1 VRMDTRSVVG
11 QDDQV
16 GLVEGRGAVGRAV
29 RVIGRDVSPELE
41 RWTQDRWEQLVR
53 VRYVGVSVLALA
65 AGVLFHW
72 WIGPPV
78 FVLALAANIAN
89 HRTVTT
95 RGRPA
100 RWLPFTDMVLCLAV
114 AALDPRATLPA
125 LLVMA
130 TTIAFWAA
138 AGSTLPAAV
147 ATAVATVGLLVL
159 DLADVI
165 PGTGVPAVAFGLS
178 ASLILIGVGSLVD
191 GEEQLRARLTGL
203 IDDLDAVLWT
213 KDPATY
219 AYTYVNGRAAAL
231 LGMAPE
237 EWRVDGFWLGQV
249 HPDDRLRV
257 LEDTAEAVAARRDH
271 EITYRMVHA
280 DGSIV
285 HVLDRVT
292 LVTEAGRVT
301 ELHGVTLDVTRQR
314 SIEQQSQQYADIV
327 EHIDLA
333 LVVVGWDET
342 ASGFRIRAANPASD
356 GFLAGP
362 SNRARGRLLTD
373 ELPTL
378 APSVVD
384 RLRAVSGTGSP
395 LRLDDLSIAHP
406 GIDGDEHRSVS
417 LQGFRLPGDL
427 VAISLQDTT
436 KVAQAARALRRQAL
450 HDALTGLPNRA
461 SLDEHLRATVGA
473 GERTA
478 LLLMDLDQFKEVNDA
493 LGHGVG
499 DRLLVALSHRLETLL
514 RPVFVARL
522 GGDEFAIVLSGPD
535 VDEMSARATAETV
548 CSAVSA
554 PFTIDEVR
562 LQTNVSVGIALVP
575 DHATDADE
583 LIRRADVAMYVAKRA
598 ATGPA
603 VYRADQDRSSITR
616 LTLIGDLREA
626 VPTGQLVLHYQPV
639 LDLHTGTVTR
649 TEALVRWEHPE
660 HGLVM
665 PDDFI
670 PLAALSGAT
679 RPIARFVMREA
690 ARATAGLRA
699 AGHDLSVAVN
709 LSVRNLFD
717 RDLLAELERALGDAE
732 LDPAHL
738 VVELTESEIMD
749 DPSVALAQFR
759 AFQALGVGTSVD
771 DFGTGYSSLTYIRDL
786 PLTELKIDRS
796 FVADMHRRGGAY
808 TIVRSMIDLGHNLG
822 LEVVAEGV
830 EHPDDMPTLVRLGC
844 DRAQGYAIA
853 RPMPEAELTDWLE
866 RSRGAGHLVTTP
878 TGPDLA
884 PAGHEVP
891 GTA

>member
-1 VRMDTRSVVG
+1 M
-11 QDDQV
+11 
-16 GLVEGRGAVGRAV
+16 GRAV
-29 RVIGRDVSPELE
+29 RAIGRDVSPELE
-41 RWTQDRWEQLVR
+41 RWTQDRWQQLVR
-53 VRYVGVSVLALA
+53 VRYVGVATLSLA

-78 FVLALAANIAN
+78 FVLALAANAAN
-89 HRTVTT
+89 HRSVS
-95 RGRPA
+95 RHGRPVA
-100 RWLPFTDMVLCLAV
+100 WLPVTDMLLCLGV
-114 AALDPRATLPA
+114 AAADPRASMPA
-125 LLVMA
+125 MLVMA

-138 AGSTLPAAV
+138 AGSARPAI
-147 ATAVATVGLLVL
+147 VATVVATLGLLVL

-178 ASLILIGVGSLVD
+178 AGLILVGVGSLVD

-213 KDPATY
+213 KDPTSHAI
-219 AYTYVNGRAAAL
+219 TYVNGRATKL
-231 LGMAPE
+231 LGLAPE
-237 EWRVDGFWLGQV
+237 DWRADGFWLAHI
-249 HPDDRLRV
+249 HPEDRLRV
-257 LEDTAEAVAARRDH
+257 LEDTADAVDARRDH
-271 EITYRMVHA
+271 EITYRMLHA

-292 LVTEAGRVT
+292 VVLDPGGRVT

-333 LVVVGWDET
+333 LVVVDWDPT
-342 ASGFRIRAANPASD
+342 APGDAGAGTGGFRIRAANPASD

-362 SNRARGRLLTD
+362 WTRAHGRLLTD

-378 APSVVD
+378 APSVVH
-384 RLRAVSGTGSP
+384 RLHDVSGTGRP
-395 LRLDDLSIAHP
+395 VRIDDLSIS
-406 GIDGDEHRSVS
+406 DGDSHRSVT
-417 LQGFRLPGDL
+417 LQGFRLPGEL

-461 SLDEHLRATVGA
+461 ALDDHLRATVGA

-499 DRLLVALSHRLETLL
+499 DRLLVALSHRLESLL
-514 RPVFVARL
+514 RPMFVARL
-522 GGDEFAIVLSGPD
+522 GGDEFALVLSGPD
-535 VDEMSARATAETV
+535 VDEMAARTTAETV
-548 CSAVSA
+548 TAAVSA

-562 LQTNVSVGIALVP
+562 LQTNVSIGIALVP

-598 ATGPA
+598 GTGPA
-603 VYRADQDRSSITR
+603 VYRADQDRSSVAR

-639 LDLHTGTVTR
+639 LDLRTGAVTR
-649 TEALVRWEHPE
+649 TEALVRWQHPD

-679 RPIARFVMREA
+679 RPIARWVLREA
-690 ARATAGLRA
+690 ARATAGFRA
-699 AGHDLSVAVN
+699 AGHDLGVAVN

-717 RDLLAELERALGDAE
+717 RELLGELERALEEAS
-732 LDPAHL
+732 LDPAQL

-796 FVADMHRRGGAY
+796 FVADMHHRGGAY

-830 EHPDDMPTLVRLGC
+830 EHPDDMPTLIRLGC

-853 RPMPEAELTDWLE
+853 RPMPEADLARWLDDH
-866 RSRGAGHLVTTP
+866 AAPHTTP
-878 TGPDLA
+878 TS
-884 PAGHEVP
+884 PAVGM
-891 GTA
+891 A

>member
-1 VRMDTRSVVG
+1 MRDV
-11 QDDQV
+11 
-16 GLVEGRGAVGRAV
+16 GRGAMGRAV
-29 RVIGRDVSPELE
+29 RAIGRDVSPELE
-41 RWTQDRWEQLVR
+41 RWTQDRWQQLVR
-53 VRYVGVSVLALA
+53 VRYVGVTVLSIA
-65 AGVLFHW
+65 ASALFHW

-78 FVLALAANIAN
+78 FVLALAANVAN
-89 HRTVTT
+89 HRAVA
-95 RGRPA
+95 RYGRPA
-100 RWLPFTDMVLCLAV
+100 PWLPFSDMLLCLAV
-114 AALDPRATLPA
+114 AGLDPRATVPA
-125 LLVMA
+125 MLVMA

-138 AGSTLPAAV
+138 AGSTRPAVV
-147 ATAVATVGLLVL
+147 ATSVATVGLLVL

-165 PGTGVPAVAFGLS
+165 PGTGAPAIAFGLS
-178 ASLILIGVGSLVD
+178 AALILIGVGSLVD

-213 KDPATY
+213 KDPTTY
-219 AYTYVNGRAAAL
+219 AITYVNGRASEL
-231 LGMAPE
+231 LGLGPE
-237 EWRVDGFWLGQV
+237 EWRADGFWLARI
-249 HPDDRLRV
+249 HPEDRLRV
-257 LEDTAEAVAARRDH
+257 LEDTVDAVDARRDH
-271 EITYRMVHA
+271 EISYRMVHG

-292 LVTEAGRVT
+292 VVLDPGGRVT

-333 LVVVGWDET
+333 LVVLAWDPGT
-342 ASGFRIRAANPASD
+342 AGGGTAAGFRIRAANPASD

-362 SNRARGRLLTD
+362 WTRAHGRLLAD

-378 APSVVD
+378 APDVIS
-384 RLRAVSGTGSP
+384 RLHDVSGTGRP
-395 LRLDDLSIAHP
+395 VRVDDLSVSTA
-406 GIDGDEHRSVS
+406 EAHRSVT

-461 SLDEHLRATVGA
+461 SLDDHLRATVGA
-473 GERTA
+473 GEHTA

-514 RPVFVARL
+514 RPMFVARL
-522 GGDEFAIVLSGPD
+522 GGDEFAIVMSGPD
-535 VDEMSARATAETV
+535 VDEMAARTTAETV
-548 CSAVSA
+548 TAAVSA

-562 LQTNVSVGIALVP
+562 LQTNVSIGIALVP

-598 ATGPA
+598 GTGPA
-603 VYRADQDRSSITR
+603 VYRADQDRSSVAR

-639 LDLHTGTVTR
+639 LDLHTGAVTR
-649 TEALVRWEHPE
+649 IEALVRWQHPD

-679 RPIARFVMREA
+679 RPIARFVLREA
-690 ARATAGLRA
+690 ARATAGFRA

-717 RDLLAELERALGDAE
+717 RDLLGELERALADGGLAPE
-732 LDPAHL
+732 HL

-749 DPSVALAQFR
+749 DPSVALEQFR
-759 AFQALGVGTSVD
+759 AFQALGIGTSVD

-796 FVADMHRRGGAY
+796 FVADMHHRGGAY

-853 RPMPEAELTDWLE
+853 RPMPEA
-866 RSRGAGHLVTTP
+866 
-878 TGPDLA
+878 DLA
-884 PAGHEVP
+884 RWLDDRAADPGLVP
-891 GTA
+891 GDLLDAG

>member
-1 VRMDTRSVVG
+1 MIDV
-11 QDDQV
+11 
-16 GLVEGRGAVGRAV
+16 GRGAMGRAV

-53 VRYVGVSVLALA
+53 VRYVGVTVLSLA
-65 AGVLFHW
+65 ASALFQW

-89 HRTVTT
+89 HRAVSR

-100 RWLPFTDMVLCLAV
+100 RWLPFSDMLLCLGV

-125 LLVMA
+125 MLVMA

-147 ATAVATVGLLVL
+147 ATAVATLGLLVL

-165 PGTGVPAVAFGLS
+165 PGTGVPAVSFGLS
-178 ASLILIGVGSLVD
+178 AGLILIGVGSLVD

-213 KDPATY
+213 KDPTTY
-219 AYTYVNGRAAAL
+219 AITYVNGRAAAL
-231 LGMAPE
+231 LGMGPE
-237 EWRVDGFWLGQV
+237 EWRVDGFWLDHV
-249 HPDDRLRV
+249 HPEDRLRV
-257 LEDTAEAVAARRDH
+257 LEETVEAVDTRRDH
-271 EITYRMVHA
+271 EVTYRMIHA
-280 DGSIV
+280 DGSVV

-292 LVTEAGRVT
+292 LVLEGGRVT

-314 SIEQQSQQYADIV
+314 SIEEQSQQYADIV

-333 LVVVGWDET
+333 LVVVDRDDADPDG
-342 ASGFRIRAANPASD
+342 GFRIRAANPASD

-362 SNRARGRLLTD
+362 WAAAQGRLLTD

-378 APSVVD
+378 GPGVVE
-384 RLRAVSGTGSP
+384 RLRDVRDTGRP
-395 LRLDDLSIAHP
+395 VRFDDLSAA
-406 GIDGDEHRSVS
+406 DGEAQRSIT
-417 LQGFRLPGDL
+417 LQGFRLPGDV
-427 VAISLQDTT
+427 VALSLQDTT
-436 KVAQAARALRRQAL
+436 KIAQAARALRRQAL

-499 DRLLVALSHRLETLL
+499 DRLLVALSHRIEALL
-514 RPVFVARL
+514 RPMFVARL
-522 GGDEFAIVLSGPD
+522 GGDEFAIVISGPEI
-535 VDEMSARATAETV
+535 DEMAARATAETV
-548 CSAVSA
+548 TAAVSA

-562 LQTNVSVGIALVP
+562 LQTNVSIGIALVP

-603 VYRADQDRSSITR
+603 VYRADQDRSSVAR

-626 VPTGQLVLHYQPV
+626 VTTGQLVLHYQPV
-639 LDLHTGTVTR
+639 LDLHTGEVTR
-649 TEALVRWEHPE
+649 TEALVRWEHPD

-679 RPIARFVMREA
+679 RPIARFVIREA

-699 AGHDLSVAVN
+699 VGHDLSVAVN

-717 RDLLAELERALGDAE
+717 RDLLGELERALADAA
-732 LDPAHL
+732 LDPQHL
-738 VVELTESEIMD
+738 VIELTESEIMD

-796 FVADMHRRGGAY
+796 FVADMHQRGGAY

-830 EHPDDMPTLVRLGC
+830 EHPDDMPTLIRLGC

-853 RPMPEAELTDWLE
+853 RPMPEAELADWLDAHA
-866 RSRGAGHLVTTP
+866 SRGTALPTP
-878 TGPDLA
+878 ALGAT
-884 PAGHEVP
+884 
-891 GTA
+891 

>member
-1 VRMDTRSVVG
+1 MISV
-11 QDDQV
+11 
-16 GLVEGRGAVGRAV
+16 GRGAMGRAV
-29 RVIGRDVSPELE
+29 RAIGRDVSPELE

-53 VRYVGVSVLALA
+53 VRYVGVPVLSLAASVL
-65 AGVLFHW
+65 FQW

-78 FVLALAANIAN
+78 LVLGLAANVAN
-89 HRTVTT
+89 HRTVRA

-100 RWLPFTDMVLCLAV
+100 PWLPFSDMVLCLAV
-114 AALDPRATLPA
+114 AAADPRATLPVA
-125 LLVMA
+125 LVMA

-138 AGSTLPAAV
+138 AGSTRPAAV
-147 ATAVATVGLLVL
+147 ATAVATIGLLVL

-165 PGTGVPAVAFGLS
+165 PGTGAPAVAFGLS
-178 ASLILIGVGSLVD
+178 AALILVGVGSLVD

-213 KDPATY
+213 KDPSTY
-219 AYTYVNGRAAAL
+219 AITYVNGRAAAL
-231 LGMAPE
+231 LGLGPE
-237 EWRVDGFWLGQV
+237 EWRADGFWLAHV
-249 HPDDRLRV
+249 HPEDRLRV
-257 LEDTAEAVAARRDH
+257 LEDTVDAVDARRDH
-271 EITYRMVHA
+271 EVTYRMIHA

-292 LVTEAGRVT
+292 VVRDASGRVT

-333 LVVVGWDET
+333 LVVLDWDDEPG
-342 ASGFRIRAANPASD
+342 AGFRIRAANPASD
-356 GFLAGP
+356 SFLVGP
-362 SNRARGRLLTD
+362 WTRAHGRLLAD

-378 APSVVD
+378 APDVVA
-384 RLRAVSGTGSP
+384 RLHDVSGTGRP
-395 LRLDDLSIAHP
+395 VRVDDLSVSTEDA
-406 GIDGDEHRSVS
+406 HRSVT

-461 SLDEHLRATVGA
+461 SLDEHLRATVGE

-499 DRLLVALSHRLETLL
+499 DRLLVALSHRLEALL
-514 RPVFVARL
+514 RPMFVARL

-535 VDEMSARATAETV
+535 VDEMAARTTAETV
-548 CSAVSA
+548 TAAVSA

-562 LQTNVSVGIALVP
+562 LQTNVSIGIALVP

-603 VYRADQDRSSITR
+603 VYRADQDRSSVAR

-639 LDLHTGTVTR
+639 LDLHTGAVTR
-649 TEALVRWEHPE
+649 TEALVRWQHPD

-679 RPIARFVMREA
+679 RPIARWVLREA
-690 ARATAGLRA
+690 TRATAALRD

-717 RDLLAELERALGDAE
+717 RDLLGEVERALDDARLDAE
-732 LDPAHL
+732 HL

-796 FVADMHRRGGAY
+796 FVADMHHRGGAY

-830 EHPDDMPTLVRLGC
+830 EHPDDMPTLLRLGC
-844 DRAQGYAIA
+844 DRAQGFAIA
-853 RPMPEAELTDWLE
+853 RPMPET
-866 RSRGAGHLVTTP
+866 
-878 TGPDLA
+878 DLA
-884 PAGHEVP
+884 RWLDDRAAGRLVADGVAP
-891 GTA
+891 SPSA

>member
-1 VRMDTRSVVG
+1 MTAV
-11 QDDQV
+11 
-16 GLVEGRGAVGRAV
+16 GRGAGGAMGRAV
-29 RVIGRDVSPELE
+29 RAIGRDPSPELE
-41 RWTQDRWEQLVR
+41 RWTRDRWEQLVR
-53 VRYVGVSVLALA
+53 VRYVGVTVLSIA
-65 AGVLFHW
+65 AAVLFRW

-78 FVLALAANIAN
+78 FVLALAANATN
-89 HRTVTT
+89 HRAVAR
-95 RGRPA
+95 RGRPVA
-100 RWLPFTDMVLCLAV
+100 WLPVTDMLLCLAV
-114 AALDPRATLPA
+114 AVADPRATLPA
-125 LLVMA
+125 MLVMA

-138 AGSTLPAAV
+138 AGSARPAI
-147 ATAVATVGLLVL
+147 VATVVATLGLLVL
-159 DLADVI
+159 DLTDVI

-178 ASLILIGVGSLVD
+178 AGLILVGVGSLVD

-213 KDPATY
+213 RDPTTHAI
-219 AYTYVNGRAAAL
+219 TYVNGRATEL
-231 LGMAPE
+231 LGLGPD
-237 EWRVDGFWLGQV
+237 EWRATGFWATHI
-249 HPDDRLRV
+249 HPEDRVRV
-257 LEDTAEAVAARRDH
+257 LEETIEAVATRRDH
-271 EITYRMVHA
+271 EIAYRLVHA

-292 LVTEAGRVT
+292 VVLDGGRVT
-301 ELHGVTLDVTRQR
+301 ELHGVTLDVTEQR
-314 SIEQQSQQYADIV
+314 SIEQTSQQYADIV

-333 LVVVGWDET
+333 LVVVGWED
-342 ASGFRIRAANPASD
+342 ASGDGGRPAGFRIRAANPAAD

-362 SNRARGRLLTD
+362 WTRARGRLLTD

-378 APSVVD
+378 APDVVE
-384 RLRAVSGTGSP
+384 RLHGVGGTGRP
-395 LRLDDLSIAHP
+395 LRIDDLSLS
-406 GIDGDEHRSVS
+406 DGDTHRSVT

-427 VAISLQDTT
+427 VAVSLQDTT
-436 KVAQAARALRRQAL
+436 RVAQAARALRRQAL

-499 DRLLVALSHRLETLL
+499 DRLLIALSHRLEGLL

-535 VDEMSARATAETV
+535 VDEMAARATAETV
-548 CSAVSA
+548 TTALSA

-562 LQTNVSVGIALVP
+562 LQTNVSIGIALVP

-598 ATGPA
+598 GTGPS
-603 VYRADQDRSSITR
+603 VYRADQDRSSVAR

-626 VPTGQLVLHYQPV
+626 VPTGQLKVHYQPV
-639 LDLHTGTVTR
+639 LDLRTGAVTR
-649 TEALVRWEHPE
+649 TEALVRWQHPE

-679 RPIARFVMREA
+679 RPIARFVLREA
-690 ARATAGLRA
+690 ARATAALRA

-717 RDLLAELERALGDAE
+717 RELMGELERALADAT
-732 LDPAHL
+732 LDPRHL
-738 VVELTESEIMD
+738 VIELTESEIMD

-830 EHPDDMPTLVRLGC
+830 EHPDDVPTLVRLGC

-853 RPMPEAELTDWLE
+853 RPMPE
-866 RSRGAGHLVTTP
+866 S
-878 TGPDLA
+878 DLA
-884 PAGHEVP
+884 RWLDQRVGVGADAGRSL
-891 GTA
+891 A

>member
-1 VRMDTRSVVG
+1 M
-11 QDDQV
+11 
-16 GLVEGRGAVGRAV
+16 GRGAMGRAV
-29 RVIGRDVSPELE
+29 RAIGRDVSPELE

-53 VRYVGVSVLALA
+53 VRYVGVTVLSLAASVL
-65 AGVLFHW
+65 FQW

-78 FVLALAANIAN
+78 FVLGLLANVAN
-89 HRTVTT
+89 HRTVKA

-100 RWLPFTDMVLCLAV
+100 PWLPFSDMVLCLAV
-114 AALDPRATLPA
+114 AAADPRATLPVA
-125 LLVMA
+125 LVMA

-138 AGSTLPAAV
+138 AGSTRPAAV
-147 ATAVATVGLLVL
+147 ATAIATLGLLVL

-165 PGTGVPAVAFGLS
+165 PGTGVPAVSFGLS
-178 ASLILIGVGSLVD
+178 AALILIGVGSLVD

-219 AYTYVNGRAAAL
+219 AITYVNGRAAAL
-231 LGMAPE
+231 LGHGPE
-237 EWRVDGFWLGQV
+237 AWRADGFWLAHI
-249 HPDDRLRV
+249 HPEDRLRV
-257 LEDTAEAVAARRDH
+257 LEDTVDAVDARRDH
-271 EITYRMVHA
+271 EVTYRMIHA

-292 LVTEAGRVT
+292 VVLDASGRVT

-333 LVVVGWDET
+333 LVVLDWDDDPG
-342 ASGFRIRAANPASD
+342 AGFRIRAANPASD
-356 GFLAGP
+356 SFLAGP
-362 SNRARGRLLTD
+362 WTRAHGRLLAD

-378 APSVVD
+378 APDVVA
-384 RLRAVSGTGSP
+384 RLHDVSGTGRP
-395 LRLDDLSIAHP
+395 VRVDDLSVST
-406 GIDGDEHRSVS
+406 GDAHRSVT

-461 SLDEHLRATVGA
+461 SLDEHLRATVGE

-499 DRLLVALSHRLETLL
+499 DRLLVALSHRLEALL
-514 RPVFVARL
+514 RPMFVARL

-535 VDEMSARATAETV
+535 VDEMAARATAETV
-548 CSAVSA
+548 TAAVSA

-562 LQTNVSVGIALVP
+562 LQTNVSIGIALVP

-603 VYRADQDRSSITR
+603 VYRADQDRSSVAR

-639 LDLHTGTVTR
+639 LDLRTGAVTR
-649 TEALVRWEHPE
+649 TEALVRWQHPD

-679 RPIARFVMREA
+679 RPIARWVLREA
-690 ARATAGLRA
+690 ARATAALRD

-717 RDLLAELERALGDAE
+717 RDLLGEVERALDDARLDAE
-732 LDPAHL
+732 HL

-830 EHPDDMPTLVRLGC
+830 EHPDDMPTLLRLGC
-844 DRAQGYAIA
+844 DRAQGFAIA
-853 RPMPEAELTDWLE
+853 RPMPEA
-866 RSRGAGHLVTTP
+866 
-878 TGPDLA
+878 DLA
-884 PAGHEVP
+884 RWLDDRAAVAADVGRSL
-891 GTA
+891 A

>member
-1 VRMDTRSVVG
+1 M
-11 QDDQV
+11 
-16 GLVEGRGAVGRAV
+16 GRGTMGRAV
-29 RVIGRDVSPELE
+29 RAIGRDVSPELE
-41 RWTQDRWEQLVR
+41 RWTQDRWHQLVR
-53 VRYVGVSVLALA
+53 VRYVGATVLAVA
-65 AGVLFHW
+65 ASVLFHW
-72 WIGPPV
+72 WLGPPV
-78 FVLALAANIAN
+78 LVLALAANAAN
-89 HRTVTT
+89 HRTVL
-95 RGRPA
+95 RQGRPA
-100 RWLPFTDMVLCLAV
+100 RWLPFSDMVLCLAV
-114 AALDPRATLPA
+114 AGLDPRATVPA
-125 LLVMA
+125 MLVMA
-130 TTIAFWAA
+130 TTIAYWAA
-138 AGSTLPAAV
+138 AGSTRPAAV
-147 ATAVATVGLLVL
+147 ATAVATAGLLAL

-165 PGTGVPAVAFGLS
+165 PGRGVPAIAFGLS
-178 ASLILIGVGSLVD
+178 AALILVGVGSLVD

-213 KDPATY
+213 KDPVSY
-219 AYTYVNGRAAAL
+219 AITYVNGRATEL
-231 LGMAPE
+231 LGIGPE
-237 EWRVDGFWLGQV
+237 GWRADGFWMGRI
-249 HPDDRLRV
+249 HPQDRLRV
-257 LEDTAEAVAARRDH
+257 VEDTIDAIDARRDH
-271 EITYRMVHA
+271 EIAYRMVHA

-292 LVTEAGRVT
+292 VVLDGAGRVT
-301 ELHGVTLDVTRQR
+301 ELHGVTLDVTQQR
-314 SIEQQSQQYADIV
+314 SIEEQSQQYADIV
-327 EHIDLA
+327 EHIELA
-333 LVVVGWDET
+333 LVVVDWEDGDRG
-342 ASGFRIRAANPASD
+342 APGGFRIRAANPASD

-362 SNRARGRLLTD
+362 SHRAHGRLLTD

-378 APSVVD
+378 APAVVEK
-384 RLRAVSGTGSP
+384 LREVRRTGRP
-395 LRLDDLSIAHP
+395 VRLDDLSIS
-406 GIDGDEHRSVS
+406 DGDTHRSVT
-417 LQGFRLPGDL
+417 LQGFRLPGDQIAL
-427 VAISLQDTT
+427 SLQDTT

-461 SLDEHLRATVGA
+461 SLDEHLRAVVGQ

-514 RPVFVARL
+514 RPMFVARL

-535 VDEMSARATAETV
+535 VDEVAARTTAETV
-548 CSAVSA
+548 TTAVSA

-562 LQTNVSVGIALVP
+562 LQSNVSIGIALVP

-583 LIRRADVAMYVAKRA
+583 LIRRADVAMYVAKRSGS
-598 ATGPA
+598 GPA
-603 VYRADQDRSSITR
+603 VYRADQDRSSVAR

-639 LDLHTGTVTR
+639 LDLHTGAVTR
-649 TEALVRWEHPE
+649 TEALVRWQHPD

-679 RPIARFVMREA
+679 RPITRFVIREA
-690 ARATAGLRA
+690 ARATAALRA
-699 AGHDLSVAVN
+699 TGHDLSVAVN

-717 RDLLAELERALGDAE
+717 RDLLGELERALADAE
-732 LDPAHL
+732 LEPAHL

-759 AFQALGVGTSVD
+759 AFQALGIGTSVD

-796 FVADMHRRGGAY
+796 FVADMHHRGGAY

-830 EHPDDMPTLVRLGC
+830 ERPDDMATLSRLGC

-853 RPMPEAELTDWLE
+853 RPMPEA
-866 RSRGAGHLVTTP
+866 
-878 TGPDLA
+878 DLA
-884 PAGHEVP
+884 HWLDARRLVPAP
-891 GTA
+891 

>member
-1 VRMDTRSVVG
+1 MVV
-11 QDDQV
+11 V
-16 GLVEGRGAVGRAV
+16 GRGAMGRAV
-29 RVIGRDVSPELE
+29 RAIGRDVSPELE
-41 RWTQDRWEQLVR
+41 RWTQDRWQQLVR
-53 VRYVGVSVLALA
+53 VRYVGVTVLAIA
-65 AGVLFHW
+65 ASALFHW

-78 FVLALAANIAN
+78 FVLALTANVAN
-89 HRTVTT
+89 HRAVS
-95 RGRPA
+95 RHGRPPP
-100 RWLPFTDMVLCLAV
+100 WLPFTDMLLCLAV
-114 AALDPRATLPA
+114 AGLDPRATVPSM
-125 LLVMA
+125 LVMA

-138 AGSTLPAAV
+138 AGSTRPAAV
-147 ATAVATVGLLVL
+147 ATGVATTGLLVL
-159 DLADVI
+159 DLGDVI
-165 PGTGVPAVAFGLS
+165 PGTGAPAIAFGLS
-178 ASLILIGVGSLVD
+178 AVLILVGVGSLVD

-213 KDPATY
+213 KDPTSY
-219 AYTYVNGRAAAL
+219 AITYVNGRAREL
-231 LGMAPE
+231 LGLGPE
-237 EWRVDGFWLGQV
+237 EWRADGFWLGRI
-249 HPDDRLRV
+249 HPEDRLRV
-257 LEDTAEAVAARRDH
+257 LEDTIDAVDARRDH

-292 LVTEAGRVT
+292 VVLDAGGRVT

-333 LVVVGWDET
+333 LVVLAWDD
-342 ASGFRIRAANPASD
+342 APGAGFRIRAANPASD
-356 GFLAGP
+356 SFLAGP
-362 SNRARGRLLTD
+362 WTRAPGRLLAE

-378 APSVVD
+378 SPDVVA
-384 RLRAVSGTGSP
+384 RLHDVSGTGRP
-395 LRLDDLSIAHP
+395 VRVDDLSVSTPDA
-406 GIDGDEHRSVS
+406 HRSVT

-461 SLDEHLRATVGA
+461 SLDEHLRASVGQA
-473 GERTA
+473 RTDGDGDRTA

-499 DRLLVALSHRLETLL
+499 DRLLVALSHRLEALL
-514 RPVFVARL
+514 RPMFVARL
-522 GGDEFAIVLSGPD
+522 GGDEFAIVMSGPD
-535 VDEMSARATAETV
+535 VDELAARTTAETV
-548 CSAVSA
+548 TAAVSA

-562 LQTNVSVGIALVP
+562 LQTNVSIGIALVP

-598 ATGPA
+598 GTGPA
-603 VYRADQDRSSITR
+603 VYRADQDRSSVAR

-626 VPTGQLVLHYQPV
+626 VPTGQLVVHYQPV
-639 LDLHTGTVTR
+639 LDLHTGAVTR
-649 TEALVRWEHPE
+649 TEALVRWQHPD

-679 RPIARFVMREA
+679 RPIARFVLREA
-690 ARATAGLRA
+690 ARATAALRA
-699 AGHDLSVAVN
+699 AGHDLGVAVN

-717 RDLLAELERALGDAE
+717 RELLGELERALADAD

-749 DPSVALAQFR
+749 DPSVALEQFR
-759 AFQALGVGTSVD
+759 AFQALGIGTSVD

-796 FVADMHRRGGAY
+796 FVADMHHRGGAY

-853 RPMPEAELTDWLE
+853 RPMPEGELAAWLDDPT
-866 RSRGAGHLVTTP
+866 RCQAPRGTASQA
-878 TGPDLA
+878 A
-884 PAGHEVP
+884 PAS
-891 GTA
+891 

>member
-1 VRMDTRSVVG
+1 M
-11 QDDQV
+11 
-16 GLVEGRGAVGRAV
+16 GRGAMGRAV
-29 RVIGRDVSPELE
+29 RAIGRDVSPELE
-41 RWTQDRWEQLVR
+41 RWTQDRWQQLVR
-53 VRYVGVSVLALA
+53 VRYVGVPVLALA
-65 AGVLFHW
+65 ASLLFQW

-78 FVLALAANIAN
+78 LVLGLAANAAN
-89 HRTVTT
+89 HRVVTA

-100 RWLPFTDMVLCLAV
+100 SWLPVSDMLLCLAV
-114 AALDPRATLPA
+114 AGFEPRATLPVA
-125 LLVMA
+125 LVMA

-138 AGSTLPAAV
+138 AGSTRPAAV
-147 ATAVATVGLLVL
+147 ATAIATVGLLVL

-165 PGTGVPAVAFGLS
+165 PGTGVPAVSFGLS
-178 ASLILIGVGSLVD
+178 AGLILVGVGSLVD

-213 KDPATY
+213 KDPTTHAI
-219 AYTYVNGRAAAL
+219 TYVNGRAAAL
-231 LGMAPE
+231 LGLAAE
-237 EWRVDGFWLGQV
+237 EWRADGFWLD
-249 HPDDRLRV
+249 HIHRDDRVRV
-257 LEDTAEAVAARRDH
+257 LEDTAEAIDARRDH

-280 DGSIV
+280 DGSVV

-292 LVTEAGRVT
+292 VVTDASGRVT

-314 SIEQQSQQYADIV
+314 SIEEQSQQYADIV

-333 LVVVGWDET
+333 LVVIDWVEWEG
-342 ASGFRIRAANPASD
+342 SGAFVVRAANPASD
-356 GFLAGP
+356 GFLSGP
-362 SNRARGRLLTD
+362 WTRAHGRLLTD

-378 APSVVD
+378 APAVVA
-384 RLRAVSGTGSP
+384 RLRDVSRTGRP
-395 LRLDDLSIAHP
+395 IRLDDLSVS
-406 GIDGDEHRSVS
+406 DGDTHRSVTI
-417 LQGFRLPGDL
+417 QGFRLPGDL

-461 SLDEHLRATVGA
+461 SLDEHLRASVGE
-473 GERTA
+473 GEHTA

-514 RPVFVARL
+514 RPMFVARL
-522 GGDEFAIVLSGPD
+522 GGDEFAVVMNGPE
-535 VDEMSARATAETV
+535 VDEMAARATAETV
-548 CSAVSA
+548 AVAVAA

-562 LQTNVSVGIALVP
+562 LQTNVSIGIALVP

-583 LIRRADVAMYVAKRA
+583 LIRRADVAMYVAKRSGS
-598 ATGPA
+598 GPS
-603 VYRADQDRSSITR
+603 VYRADQDSSSVAR

-639 LDLHTGTVTR
+639 LDLRTGAVTR
-649 TEALVRWEHPE
+649 TEALVRWQHPD
-660 HGLVM
+660 HGLIM

-679 RPIARFVMREA
+679 KPIARWVIREA
-690 ARATAGLRA
+690 ARATAALRA
-699 AGHDLSVAVN
+699 DGHDLGVAVN

-717 RDLLAELERALGDAE
+717 RDLLGELERALGDARLAPE
-732 LDPAHL
+732 HL

-796 FVADMHRRGGAY
+796 FVADMHQRGGAY

-830 EHPDDMPTLVRLGC
+830 EHPDDMPTLIRLGC
-844 DRAQGYAIA
+844 DRAQGFAIA
-853 RPMPEAELTDWLE
+853 RPMPEA
-866 RSRGAGHLVTTP
+866 
-878 TGPDLA
+878 DLA
-884 PAGHEVP
+884 EWLNDRAAGRAAMSLGAWHRVTSPPPSNTVPDGHSVP
-891 GTA
+891 GTV